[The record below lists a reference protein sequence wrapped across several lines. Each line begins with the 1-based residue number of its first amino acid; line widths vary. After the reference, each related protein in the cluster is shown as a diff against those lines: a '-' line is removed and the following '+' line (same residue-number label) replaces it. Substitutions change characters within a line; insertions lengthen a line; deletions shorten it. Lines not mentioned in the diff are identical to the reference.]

1 MRPLHLFIFPLLRPF
16 WHYYSFVAVDLESL
30 HIETIMVKSIYTEKV
45 AKQSEV
51 NLGTIFTF

>member
-1 MRPLHLFIFPLLRPF
+1 MWPLHLFIFPLMHLF

-30 HIETIMVKSIYTEKV
+30 HNEIIMVKSIYTEKV